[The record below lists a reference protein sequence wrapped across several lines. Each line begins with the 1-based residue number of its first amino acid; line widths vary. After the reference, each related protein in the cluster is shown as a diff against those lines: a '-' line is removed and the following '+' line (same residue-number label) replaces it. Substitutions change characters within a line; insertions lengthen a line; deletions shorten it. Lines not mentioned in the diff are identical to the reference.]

1 MRILGK
7 IKRMSKKSIY
17 RMLLFATFS
26 FSFLTA
32 CEDEDDSIEV
42 NKETSEMDFIIPEEN
57 TDSTVLYINTFKDL
71 QQTLTQVADERE
83 HSLLQRGWIKVKE
96 EPLTR
101 GELKA
106 IRQVRTDT
114 VYVSQETVDYYSDPS
129 VYANFNAKFSKSMVD
144 SINRVV
150 SSEYRISA
158 SKTYVC
164 RWRLFGTYYNAQ
176 EGEQVAARP
185 SPLCALVP
193 TTKSSYKERGYS
205 LYLHGSQYQMDSYQ
219 LRIQWENV
227 SHKTIVLDIDWPFFP
242 RNPSGPGHI
251 GYQFIYAVSKRL

>member
-1 MRILGK
+1 
-7 IKRMSKKSIY
+7 MSKKIIY
-17 RMLLFATFS
+17 KMLLFATSS

-32 CEDEDDSIEV
+32 CENVDNSIEV
-42 NKETSEMDFIIPEEN
+42 NEETSKLDFIIPEEN
-57 TDSTVLYINTFKDL
+57 NDSTVLHINTSEDL
-71 QQTLTQVADERE
+71 QKSLKQVADERE
-83 HSLLQRGWIKVKE
+83 HSLLQRGWIKVNE

-101 GELKA
+101 GVLKA
-106 IRQVRTDT
+106 KRQVRTDT
-114 VYVSQETVDYYSDPS
+114 VYISRETGDYYSDPS

-150 SSEYRISA
+150 TPERRISA
-158 SKTYVC
+158 DKTYVC

-193 TTKSSYKERGYS
+193 ATKSSFKERGYS
-205 LYLHGSQYQMDSYQ
+205 LYLRDNQYQMDSYQ
-219 LRIQWENV
+219 LHIQWENV

-242 RNPSGPGHI
+242 NNPSGPGCT
-251 GYQFIYAVSKRL
+251 GYQFIYAISKRL